1 MWRGLNGETHAKR
14 LWQGPWRGKQLMHG
28 SCHPYQREEV
38 EEKSGLLSSV
48 PVPLSS
54 PDPVSDHFLGAK
66 FWTHGGWTAWDP
78 CLSGE
83 TALPASQTL
92 VPSPGDPAAGR
103 SAATG
108 SLAGGPMRGRFRR
121 GPASSTAPARLPG
134 PVVPLTARASPP
146 PAARDRSRAVTGQKR
161 QVIAHVVP
169 SVLRISLA
177 GHVCLPAEEL
187 GTGRRPSRRGRVLA
201 APPPSR
207 PGPQRPLAAPAEP
220 RAGPPGKAQR
230 ARGPSPRGPS
240 AVSAALG
247 HLVPASLGES
257 RRLFPPLARHF
268 TRGETGS
275 DSLVSTSLLT
285 RGPGSK

>member
-1 MWRGLNGETHAKR
+1 
-14 LWQGPWRGKQLMHG
+14 
-28 SCHPYQREEV
+28 
-38 EEKSGLLSSV
+38 
-48 PVPLSS
+48 
-54 PDPVSDHFLGAK
+54 
-66 FWTHGGWTAWDP
+66 
-78 CLSGE
+78 
-83 TALPASQTL
+83 
-92 VPSPGDPAAGR
+92 
-103 SAATG
+103 
-108 SLAGGPMRGRFRR
+108 MRGRFRR
-121 GPASSTAPARLPG
+121 GPAGSTAPARLPG
-134 PVVPLTARASPP
+134 PAVPLTARASPP
-146 PAARDRSRAVTGQKR
+146 SAARDRPRAITGQER

-207 PGPQRPLAAPAEP
+207 PGPQRPLAAPAG
-220 RAGPPGKAQR
+220 RTARGPPGKAQR

-247 HLVPASLGES
+247 DLVPASLGES
-257 RRLFPPLARHF
+257 RRLFPPLARHS
-268 TRGETGS
+268 TRRETGS